1 MTSAPM
7 IPSSGF
13 PSAEPAPA
21 AAGPVVHLAALDL
34 VEHAHGASFAAR
46 MAQLADPAAGMPALM
61 HLGARYLV
69 VPPGKKAW
77 PFHAHHA
84 NDELFVIL
92 AGSGTLRY
100 GAQTFAVAA
109 GDVVLCPAGGPEGAH
124 QLIAGDQALAYLA
137 VSSMR
142 EPEVMEYPDS
152 GKLTIFAGAAP
163 GGDKAARKVALSV
176 RAASAVDY
184 WDGEG

>member
-1 MTSAPM
+1 MTSAP
-7 IPSSGF
+7 
-13 PSAEPAPA
+13 EPPPA
-21 AAGPVVHLAALDL
+21 ASAMPQSVAAPVISLATLGL
-34 VEHAHGASFAAR
+34 VDHAHGSGFSAR
-46 MAQLADPAAGMPALM
+46 MAQLASGDGGLALT
-61 HLGARYLV
+61 HLGARYVV

-100 GAQTFAVAA
+100 GAQSFAVAA
-109 GDVVLCPAGGPEGAH
+109 GDVVLCPAGGAEGAH
-124 QLIAGDQALAYLA
+124 QLIAGAEALAYLA

-142 EPEVMEYPDS
+142 EPDVMTYPDS

-163 GGDKAARKVALSV
+163 GGDKVARRVALSV
-176 RAASAVDY
+176 RVESAVDY
-184 WDGEG
+184 WDGED